1 MIAAAPDLKDG
12 RQETVNMQCDEKVQA
27 LCREH
32 HKNKE
37 EEETGNR
44 KQWMHEQGEKNK
56 SQSYLYHFPEQP
68 DTIEFLYYT

>member
-32 HKNKE
+32 HENKE

-44 KQWMHEQGEKNK
+44 K
-56 SQSYLYHFPEQP
+56 
-68 DTIEFLYYT
+68 